1 MDDKDRLLIAA
12 LSTDARRPIVALARD
27 VSLSRSAT
35 QDRLARLVAS
45 GAIAK
50 FTIVEG
56 QAGEARQTAHL
67 LVKLEK
73 GFKCAQVVP
82 KIMACH
88 AASAVHSVAGEHDL
102 VVRLDAVSLDGI
114 EAARASLA
122 AVTGIAS
129 IVTMVSLQKHLG

>member
-1 MDDKDRLLIAA
+1 MDDKDRILIAM
-12 LSTDARRPIVALARD
+12 LSKDARRPIVALARD
-27 VSLSRSAT
+27 ISLSRSAT

-82 KIMACH
+82 KIMACQ
-88 AASAVHSVAGEHDL
+88 AASAVHPLQASMILSSGLTLSAWTAL
-102 VVRLDAVSLDGI
+102 KQ
-114 EAARASLA
+114 RAPVWPPCPALPQS
-122 AVTGIAS
+122 S
-129 IVTMVSLQKHLG
+129 RW